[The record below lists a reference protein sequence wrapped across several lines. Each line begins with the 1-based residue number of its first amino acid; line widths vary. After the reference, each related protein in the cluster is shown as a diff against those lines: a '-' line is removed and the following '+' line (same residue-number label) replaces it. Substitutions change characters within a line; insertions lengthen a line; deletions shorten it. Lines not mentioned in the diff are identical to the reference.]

1 MFKFIKRF
9 FGLDYN
15 EPKKAEPKK
24 ELPKEFAPLL
34 DAMTPKPIDRT
45 VAEKKVVNPMDPF
58 GTLIE
63 VAGKK
68 KLVAKKPAAKKAAP
82 KKAAK
87 KAK

>member
-15 EPKKAEPKK
+15 DHVASNQTRPAVEDKGEVLVPVAAPTRPAVEGKGEVPAVKKAP
-24 ELPKEFAPLL
+24 
-34 DAMTPKPIDRT
+34 
-45 VAEKKVVNPMDPF
+45 
-58 GTLIE
+58 
-63 VAGKK
+63 
-68 KLVAKKPAAKKAAP
+68 KKPAAKKAAP